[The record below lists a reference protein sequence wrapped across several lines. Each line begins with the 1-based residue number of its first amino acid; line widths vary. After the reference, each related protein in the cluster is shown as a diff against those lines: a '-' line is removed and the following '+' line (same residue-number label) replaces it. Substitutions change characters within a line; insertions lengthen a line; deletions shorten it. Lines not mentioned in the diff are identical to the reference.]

1 MEIEFSKD
9 IENANIGILGGLED
23 GKKVVKFYKVDRET
37 YTPKFKVKEVSKNT
51 KDLQELADNSNFLGK
66 LVFNHN
72 ESIESL
78 MFILSELYRLE
89 E

>member
-1 MEIEFSKD
+1 MEIEFSRDVSK
-9 IENANIGILGGLED
+9 ANIGILGGIED
-23 GKKVVKFYKVDRET
+23 GKKVVRFYKVDRET
-37 YTPKFKVKEVSKNT
+37 YTPKFKIKEVSRNT
-51 KDLQELADNSNFLGK
+51 KDLQELADNSDFLGK
-66 LVFNHN
+66 LVFNQN

>member
-1 MEIEFSKD
+1 MSNLLGKNVTTYD
-9 IENANIGILGGLED
+9 NHKGIVI
-23 GKKVVKFYKVDRET
+23 KQYKPTGRN
-37 YTPKFKVKEVSKNT
+37 KEVSRNT

-66 LVFNHN
+66 LVFNQN